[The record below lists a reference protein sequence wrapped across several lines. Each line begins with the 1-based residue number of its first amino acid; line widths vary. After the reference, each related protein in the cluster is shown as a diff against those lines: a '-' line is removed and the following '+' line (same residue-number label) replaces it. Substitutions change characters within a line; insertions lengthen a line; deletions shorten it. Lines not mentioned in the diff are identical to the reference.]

1 MASSPH
7 EPGVQLDTLAK
18 DLDAK
23 HNEIIEVEG
32 RSNEVPA
39 EWLQQFPLIADKSC
53 MELKKLEK
61 SLLRKL
67 DWIFLPTV
75 TMMLLMGYLDRI
87 NVANARLAGLQDDL
101 GMSDEMWSLGIS
113 MFYIGKGS
121 IYHQFVP
128 LND

>member
-7 EPGVQLDTLAK
+7 DPDVQLNTLDK

-87 NVANARLAGLQDDL
+87 NVANARLAGL
-101 GMSDEMWSLGIS
+101 
-113 MFYIGKGS
+113 
-121 IYHQFVP
+121 
-128 LND
+128 